1 MKKSGSLTVVGT
13 GIQTGQLTFAAR
25 NAIEEADKVLYFVT
39 GPSAKSD
46 LQSLNPTAESLSR
59 YYEDGKERFVTY
71 IEMVDRI
78 VDEAKRGLHVCAA
91 FYGHP
96 GVFVIP
102 SHEAIRRAREAG
114 IPAKMLPG
122 ISAEDCLFADLGIDP
137 ALPGCQSFEA
147 TDFLI
152 HRRQFDVTAS
162 LILWQIGAIGVQTC
176 EIRDYAPRNLDVLAE
191 YLSGFYGPDHRAVIY
206 EASLYPD
213 FECKAQ
219 VTALS
224 ALAKAR
230 VSRMSTLY
238 VAPKDIPRPVDM
250 EMVRRL
256 GMNEEA
262 VDSMEAKLHMKLRSI
277 HAVTTVREPGSG
289 RDDS

>member
-13 GIQTGQLTFAAR
+13 GIQTGQLTLAAR

-39 GPSAKSD
+39 GPTAKSD
-46 LQSLNPTAESLSR
+46 LQSLNPTAESLAQ
-59 YYEDGKERFVTY
+59 YYVDGKERFVTY
-71 IEMVDRI
+71 MEMVGRI
-78 VDEAKRGLHVCAA
+78 LGEVKRGLHVCAA

-102 SHEAIRRAREAG
+102 AHEAIRQAREAG

-176 EIRDYAPRNLDVLAE
+176 EIKDYAPRNLDVLAE
-191 YLSGFYGPDHRAVIY
+191 YLSGFYGPNHRAVIY

-213 FECKAQ
+213 SEWRAE

-224 ALAKAR
+224 ALPDAR
-230 VSRMSTLY
+230 VSRSSTLY
-238 VAPKDIPRPVDM
+238 VAPKDIPRPMDT

-256 GMNEEA
+256 GMDEEA
-262 VDSMEAKLHMKLRSI
+262 VDSLEAKLHMKLRSI
-277 HAVTTVREPGSG
+277 HTVTTARQPRSG
-289 RDDS
+289 

>member
-1 MKKSGSLTVVGT
+1 MTTSGSLTVVGT

-25 NAIEEADKVLYFVT
+25 NAIQEADKLLYFVT
-39 GPSAKSD
+39 EPIARGY
-46 LQSLNPTAESLSR
+46 LQAMNPNAESLAPL
-59 YYEDGKERFVTY
+59 YEDGKERFVTY
-71 IEMVDRI
+71 MQMVERI
-78 VDEAKRGLHVCAA
+78 LDEAKRGLRVCAA

-102 SHEAIRRAREAG
+102 AHEAIARAREAG

-147 TDFLI
+147 TDFLV
-152 HRRQFDVTAS
+152 HGRQADVTAS
-162 LILWQIGAIGVQTC
+162 LVLWQIGAIGVQTC
-176 EIRDYAPRNLDVLAE
+176 EVRDYAPRNLDVLAE
-191 YLSGFYGPDHRAVIY
+191 YLSGFYGPDHRVIVY
-206 EASLYPD
+206 EASVYPD
-213 FECKAQ
+213 FECKAEL
-219 VTALS
+219 TALR
-224 ALAKAR
+224 ALPQAS

-238 VAPKDIPRPVDM
+238 VPPASIPRPADA

-262 VDSMEAKLHMKLRSI
+262 IRSLEAKLHMKLRSI
-277 HAVTTVREPGSG
+277 QALIGEDR
-289 RDDS
+289 